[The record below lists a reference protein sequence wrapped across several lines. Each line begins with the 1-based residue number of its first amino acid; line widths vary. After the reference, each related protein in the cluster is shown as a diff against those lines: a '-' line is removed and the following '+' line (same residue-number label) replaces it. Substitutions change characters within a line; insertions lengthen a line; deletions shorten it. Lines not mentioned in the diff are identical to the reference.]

1 MKKII
6 ITNNPK
12 VYENYSNK
20 MDILYSDT
28 FSYLDVLLKARDK
41 IHEGHSL
48 LTHPLSGSVKPNETP
63 YKSVAISVEST
74 TLNMESLMII
84 EESINTAKKFIGG
97 KKTPN
102 WTEQILEDFQAIDFY
117 LIRSGIE
124 SMDQFHE

>member
-1 MKKII
+1 
-6 ITNNPK
+6 
-12 VYENYSNK
+12 

>member
-1 MKKII
+1 LKKII
-6 ITNNPK
+6 ITNNPR
-12 VYENYSNK
+12 VYENYFNK

-41 IHEGHSL
+41 VHEGHSL

-63 YKSVAISVEST
+63 YKSVAVSAEST

-84 EESINTAKKFIGG
+84 EESITTAKKFIGG

-102 WTEQILEDFQAIDFY
+102 WTDRILEDFQAIDFY
-117 LIRSGIE
+117 LIKSGIE
-124 SMDQFHE
+124 SMDQFHG